1 MKFEDLINSLE
12 LYEEVGTNEIW
23 FDEADDL
30 REIKKA
36 FSEAFQI
43 SIQKPKTEI
52 QTPGANTTSS
62 VQDFIKQTAQS
73 QPTPLGLDEILRS
86 PDPKTFKERML
97 RHPLYLRLAPRV
109 IHAHGTTPSKLAILS
124 FSPSSVQ
131 TQDPSK
137 QLPGAEFQLL
147 CNLLDKVLGLHIDST
162 YRTTLV
168 KLPLRRKLRSEESI
182 ELAKLLI
189 REIELSEIK
198 NILICD
204 PEITQWIFPESDDFN
219 PDLAQVLERS
229 HCNFYT
235 TWSLETLIKEPNK
248 RKDALPT
255 LMKLKESLAK
265 S

>member
-1 MKFEDLINSLE
+1 MKFEDIIHSLE
-12 LYEEVGTNEIW
+12 LYEDVGTNEIW
-23 FDEADDL
+23 FDEANDL

-52 QTPGANTTSS
+52 QTPGATQTSS
-62 VQDFIKQTAQS
+62 VQDFIKQTTQS

-86 PDPKTFKERML
+86 PDLNTFKERML

-109 IHAHGTTPSKLAILS
+109 IHSHGSSASKLAILS
-124 FSPSSVQ
+124 FAPSSVQ

-147 CNLLDKVLGLHIDST
+147 CNLLDKVLGIHIDST
-162 YRTTLV
+162 YRSTMV
-168 KLPLRRKLRSEESI
+168 KLPLRRKLRDEESS
-182 ELAKLLI
+182 ELAKLLV
-189 REIELSEIK
+189 REVEISEIK

-204 PEITQWIFPESDDFN
+204 PEIAKWIFPESGDFN
-219 PDLAQVLERS
+219 PSTAQVLERS

-248 RKDALPT
+248 RKDALPM
-255 LMKLKESLAK
+255 LMKLKESLA
-265 S
+265 